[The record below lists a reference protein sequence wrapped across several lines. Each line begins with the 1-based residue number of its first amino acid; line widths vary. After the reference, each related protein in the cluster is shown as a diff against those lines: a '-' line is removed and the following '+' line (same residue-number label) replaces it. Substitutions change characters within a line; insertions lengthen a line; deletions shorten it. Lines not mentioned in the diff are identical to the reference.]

1 MAIFKLEGKHHRS
14 SPVRKEEDF
23 AEPIFLR
30 QGPEGGGV
38 PLVAGALD
46 EVTIVER
53 HHCGGVFPAGL
64 QGTNTKKGGRLKRI
78 QNADK
83 PGENFRRTG

>member
-1 MAIFKLEGKHHRS
+1 MAVFKLEGKHHRS
-14 SPVRKEEDF
+14 APDRKEEDF
-23 AEPIFLR
+23 AEPFSPR

-53 HHCGGVFPAGL
+53 HRDGGVFPAGL
-64 QGTNTKKGGRLKRI
+64 QGTNTGRSWRKKGG
-78 QNADK
+78 D
-83 PGENFRRTG
+83 